1 MEKKRQEDKQKRLEQ
16 MRIDF
21 IADMQ
26 RKESKLWALANFC
39 QLCVLMYC
47 YCLWN
52 WVEEEAEEK
61 ERLELEKIAEAQ
73 KILEMNLR
81 QQAEYFRVKE
91 EEEEAERLRQ
101 LEYKNNY
108 SELEEAINLAK
119 RLAEEEARKRLVY
132 FQLTNNGTILY
143 ILLS

>member
-1 MEKKRQEDKQKRLEQ
+1 M
-16 MRIDF
+16 
-21 IADMQ
+21 
-26 RKESKLWALANFC
+26 
-39 QLCVLMYC
+39 
-47 YCLWN
+47 
-52 WVEEEAEEK
+52 
-61 ERLELEKIAEAQ
+61 EKIAEAQ

-132 FQLTNNGTILY
+132 FQLTNMIIMIRSFQYDNCLIKKR
-143 ILLS
+143 

>member
-1 MEKKRQEDKQKRLEQ
+1 
-16 MRIDF
+16 
-21 IADMQ
+21 
-26 RKESKLWALANFC
+26 
-39 QLCVLMYC
+39 
-47 YCLWN
+47 
-52 WVEEEAEEK
+52 
-61 ERLELEKIAEAQ
+61 LEKIAEAQ

-132 FQLTNNGTILY
+132 FQLTNNGTIL
-143 ILLS
+143 